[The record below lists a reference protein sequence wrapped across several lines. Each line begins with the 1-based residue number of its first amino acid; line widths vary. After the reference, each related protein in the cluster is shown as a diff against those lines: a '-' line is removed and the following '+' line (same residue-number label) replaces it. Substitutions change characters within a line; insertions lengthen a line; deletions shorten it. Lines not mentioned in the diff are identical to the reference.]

1 MNLLMYS
8 GILSGIVL
16 ALVGIIKSPFI
27 KFKEKKF
34 YKPFFT
40 ALTIVLVVASCVVC
54 ELFIIEG
61 QLFSLGMAYL
71 TFMTLGGT
79 MVTYNG
85 IYEGF
90 KVKELFKKLFA
101 LIKKLFTK
109 TPEAKLTKQANK
121 IGITNAI
128 DLLNNLLN
136 TQETKKEVV
145 KEVKTEE
152 PKQEV
157 KIENVVAQDRNI
169 IRGV

>member
-16 ALVGIIKSPFI
+16 ALVGLIKSPFI
-27 KFKEKKF
+27 RFKEKRF

-61 QLFSLGMAYL
+61 KLFSLGMAYL

>member
-16 ALVGIIKSPFI
+16 ALVGLIKSPFI
-27 KFKEKKF
+27 RFKEKKF

-40 ALTIVLVVASCVVC
+40 ALTIVLVIVSCVVC

-61 QLFSLGMAYL
+61 KLFSLGMAYL
-71 TFMTLGGT
+71 TLMTLGGT

-101 LIKKLFTK
+101 LIQKLFTK

-121 IGITNAI
+121 MGITNAI
-128 DLLNNLLN
+128 DVLNNLLN
-136 TQETKKEVV
+136 TQESKTEVV
-145 KEVKTEE
+145 EEVKNEE

-157 KIENVVAQDRNI
+157 KIENVVVQDRNI